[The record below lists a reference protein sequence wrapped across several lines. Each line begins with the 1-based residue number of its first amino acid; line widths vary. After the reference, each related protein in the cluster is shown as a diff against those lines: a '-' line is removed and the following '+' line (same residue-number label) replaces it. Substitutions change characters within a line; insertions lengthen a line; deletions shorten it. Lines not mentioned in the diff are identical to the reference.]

1 MLLRAAQTA
10 NRSRE
15 SEAVDVA
22 RAAFDSIVHVW
33 RVGRVLSRES
43 HGPYTHPID
52 NSEPGP
58 ILTHDS
64 MLSPETLLLSA
75 AAFLL
80 AGFVK
85 GVIGMGMP
93 TVSLAVMSI
102 AMGLPTAIQIVV
114 VPTVVTNVWQA
125 LIGDG
130 LRRLVRRFAVLLAA
144 TVIGVWLGYFLLFRS
159 SAQLMTAVLGA
170 AIIVYSLS
178 GLLGFPLMP
187 KVRRERLASPL
198 VGVATG
204 VLAGATGNISMPAI
218 AYFHRLDLAR
228 NDIVQM
234 LGILFTLGA
243 TTLGLTLAGHGSYE
257 PDLLLVSALAV
268 VPSIIGMLIG
278 QRVRAKLAEKVF
290 RRALFVAL
298 LAAGAHLVW
307 KGLAFSS
314 AA

>member
-1 MLLRAAQTA
+1 
-10 NRSRE
+10 
-15 SEAVDVA
+15 
-22 RAAFDSIVHVW
+22 
-33 RVGRVLSRES
+33 
-43 HGPYTHPID
+43 
-52 NSEPGP
+52 
-58 ILTHDS
+58 

-130 LRRLVRRFAVLLAA
+130 LCRLVRRFAALLAT
-144 TVIGVWLGYFLLFRS
+144 TVTGVWLGYFLLFRS

-170 AIIVYSLS
+170 ALIVYSLS

-198 VGVATG
+198 VGLATG

-243 TTLGLTLAGHGSYE
+243 ATLGLTLAGHGSYE
-257 PDLLLVSALAV
+257 PDLLLVSAFAV
-268 VPSIIGMLIG
+268 VPSMVGMLIG
-278 QRVRAKLAEKVF
+278 KRVRDMLSEKVF
-290 RRALFVAL
+290 RRALFVGL
-298 LAAGAHLVW
+298 LAAGTHLVW
-307 KGLAFSS
+307 KGLAISN